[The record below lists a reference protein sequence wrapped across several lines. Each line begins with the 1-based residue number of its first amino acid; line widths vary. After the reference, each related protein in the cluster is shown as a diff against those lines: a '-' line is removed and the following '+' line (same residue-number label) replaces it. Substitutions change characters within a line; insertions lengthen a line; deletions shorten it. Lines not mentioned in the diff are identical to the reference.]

1 MDTFDV
7 KKYITENRINEKE
20 GYESR
25 YLITFAD
32 GTDEEVGK
40 HASVSPEDVIGSL
53 KKKYARQG
61 KEVSDVKHL
70 GEKPQGIYESDM
82 GNAVEFYMDH
92 YGETEM
98 APEVRD
104 AISDALDSGKPLEWI
119 KSQIKNGFL
128 DMVLQEDKD
137 VIDPEKDMNEVID
150 AFGDTEMIQL
160 KEVDYK
166 DIYSDEALSSIQK
179 KSEEILNKR
188 LKGKSVSSANM
199 DAGRII
205 MPILMAE
212 RQNKEYLEALAVDIV
227 EKMYPT
233 LFKVAPLEIDAKI
246 VQPGSPEMSLSA
258 DSGQEELSSD
268 NIDIDSIDLPG
279 EKKRRVIRSITQG
292 ASIYGSE
299 SYKLFSDIIDQLD
312 PKLVEMYNSVIDD
325 AYGVYFQ
332 DKLESLIDSIKGG
345 SSNQGGESEVFTE
358 EDSNGDNTYTIKARA
373 IIFPILVQEIIKG
386 VYEFLSFFGMGDDP
400 EAAQA
405 VADKDKTE
413 YEPEDIKNGTIL
425 YDFVKD
431 FLIDNNIIDVDDS
444 KTSTEDKIATFFREV
459 MYAMEEDD
467 MIKLADDIISGKVSS
482 SDITN
487 IQKLSKDI
495 Y

>member
-1 MDTFDV
+1 M
-7 KKYITENRINEKE
+7 I
-20 GYESR
+20 
-25 YLITFAD
+25 
-32 GTDEEVGK
+32 
-40 HASVSPEDVIGSL
+40 SL
-53 KKKYARQG
+53 KK
-61 KEVSDVKHL
+61 
-70 GEKPQGIYESDM
+70 IYESFEAP
-82 GNAVEFYMDH
+82 NRIEWVVY
-92 YGETEM
+92 YGDNT
-98 APEVRD
+98 A
-104 AISDALDSGKPLEWI
+104 DSGDIEEDKITPERLKEIIEETLRELVEREAVGEKTIGDYSFLMRLPKPLLDGE
-119 KSQIKNGFL
+119 KEQIDDLLKKNTMSIVLYGDDQEYLKIDFKDSEL
-128 DMVLQEDKD
+128 DDRRINLEVPFTVSEGEALL
-137 VIDPEKDMNEVID
+137 PEVID

-246 VQPGSPEMSLSA
+246 VQPGSPEMSLSP

-487 IQKLSKDI
+487 MQKLSKDI